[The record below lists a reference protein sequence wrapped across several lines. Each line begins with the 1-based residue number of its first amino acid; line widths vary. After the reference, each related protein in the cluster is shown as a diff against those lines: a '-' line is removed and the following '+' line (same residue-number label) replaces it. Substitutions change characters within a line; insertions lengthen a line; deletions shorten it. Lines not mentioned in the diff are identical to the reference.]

1 MRYNVS
7 DQARLGTEVSKIKWS
22 AIFWPEREHCKNSIW
37 AHNRPKGST
46 RRTVII
52 FVEFNF
58 IIINYMVGLVNGGG
72 RILLA
77 ARAATIGHPTK
88 EFLAISVRKPFLFVQ
103 DSWILTSFFFSSLS
117 LSIRNQILF
126 YLINSISKHWCCCYS
141 PLLLKHLLSIHFF
154 LCTLLTL

>member
-22 AIFWPEREHCKNSIW
+22 AIFWPEREHCKYSIW
-37 AHNRPKGST
+37 AHNKPKGST
-46 RRTVII
+46 RRTVVI

-88 EFLAISVRKPFLFVQ
+88 DFLAISVRKLNI
-103 DSWILTSFFFSSLS
+103 DLLFFSSLS

-154 LCTLLTL
+154 LCTFLTL

>member
-22 AIFWPEREHCKNSIW
+22 AIFWPEREHCKYSIW

-46 RRTVII
+46 RRTVVI

-88 EFLAISVRKPFLFVQ
+88 DFLAILVRKLNI
-103 DSWILTSFFFSSLS
+103 DLLFFSSLS

-126 YLINSISKHWCCCYS
+126 YLINSISKHWCCCYP

-154 LCTLLTL
+154 LCTFLTL